1 MKRWMTATTLL
12 HLGIPKLYRIRGL
25 TWQADA
31 LDATIQELK
40 DMISKELEEVGGKAP
55 RLQLVGS
62 LSPCKGREWCKETG
76 NLRGKSAGTY
86 QAGFWA

>member
-12 HLGIPKLYRIRGL
+12 HLGIPKL
-25 TWQADA
+25 WQADA

-40 DMISKELEEVGGKAP
+40 DMISKELEEVGGRAP
-55 RLQLVGS
+55 PLQLVGS

-86 QAGFWA
+86 QAGFWT